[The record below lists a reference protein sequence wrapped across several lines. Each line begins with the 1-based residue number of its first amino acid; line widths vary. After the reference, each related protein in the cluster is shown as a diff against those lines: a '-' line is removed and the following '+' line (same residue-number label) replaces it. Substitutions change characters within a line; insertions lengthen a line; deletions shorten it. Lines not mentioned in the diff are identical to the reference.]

1 MNISNIDYE
10 IAIVGGGICGL
21 ATALALH
28 RKGLRSVVL
37 ERAESLR
44 ATGAAIGVWTNGWRA
59 LDQLGVGPMLRQKA
73 MLIRGFREI
82 SVDGKTIRVIPNG
95 KEEHRC
101 LRRSDLIEA
110 LAVQLPPQ
118 TIHFGCRIV
127 SVEIDQ
133 VTSFPVLHLHD
144 GSVIRAKVVLG
155 CDGVSSIVAES
166 IGLKP
171 PRISR
176 IIGMRGLTTYP
187 KGHGFSNEFIRMKEK
202 CLLLG
207 IVPIDDKLVYW
218 FISRPRLPKDS
229 GVSREPKV
237 LIEAMVEEMKD
248 FPAEITEMVKNSDL
262 DSLSYTQIRYRA
274 PWDLLWARFRIATM
288 TVAGDAMHVMGP
300 FLGQGG
306 SAGLEDAIVLARCLA
321 KEICLSNDRNL
332 RNRVEIRLD
341 MYIKER
347 KMRILMLSATTYL
360 VGLMRGDSSTAKMVL
375 ILAIVR
381 IFFGN
386 RLSHAQY
393 DCGRL

>member
-73 MLIRGFREI
+73 MLIR
-82 SVDGKTIRVIPNG
+82 G

>member
-1 MNISNIDYE
+1 MNISKIDYE

-73 MLIRGFREI
+73 MLIRG
-82 SVDGKTIRVIPNG
+82 

-101 LRRSDLIEA
+101 LKRSDLIEA
-110 LAVQLPPQ
+110 LAHGLPPQ
-118 TIHFGCRIV
+118 TIRFGFRIV

-133 VTSFPVLHLHD
+133 LTSFPVLNLHN
-144 GSVIRAKVVLG
+144 GGVIRAKVVLG
-155 CDGVSSIVAES
+155 CDGVSSIVAKS
-166 IGLKP
+166 FGLKP
-171 PRISR
+171 PRISP
-176 IIGMRGLTTYP
+176 IIERRGLTTYP
-187 KGHGFSNEFIRMKEK
+187 KGHGFSNEFIRITEK
-202 CLLLG
+202 CLLVG
-207 IVPIDDKLVYW
+207 IVPIDDKLVFW
-218 FISRPRLPKDS
+218 FIDRPRLPRDS
-229 GVSREPKV
+229 RVSREPEV
-237 LIEAMVEEMKD
+237 LKEAMVEEMKD

-274 PWDLLWARFRIATM
+274 PWDLLLARFRIATM

-321 KEICLSNDRNL
+321 KEICLDQSSNDRNL
-332 RNRVEIRLD
+332 RIRFEFGLD
-341 MYIKER
+341 NYIKER
-347 KMRILMLSATTYL
+347 KTRILMLSTTTYL
-360 VGLMRGDSSTAKMVL
+360 VGLMLGTSSTAKMLL

-386 RLSHAQY
+386 PFSHAQY
-393 DCGRL
+393 DCGHL